1 MDHARDN
8 ANEQSANARPLIG
21 VVLAAHAPIG
31 TALLTAAREITGHD
45 DGVVVV
51 DLSRGP
57 GADDAA
63 AAFEHMR
70 AAVDAAD
77 RGAGAL
83 VLADTFG
90 GSAANIALA
99 QLDRASVEV
108 VTGLNL
114 AMVLE
119 ALLARANEGSVRAL
133 AERAADAARG
143 SVVVA
148 SELIDGRARGVDA
161 VSAVR

>member
-1 MDHARDN
+1 MDHARDHN
-8 ANEQSANARPLIG
+8 DKTSGERPRIG
-21 VVLAAHAPIG
+21 LVLAAHAPIG
-31 TALLTAAREITGHD
+31 SALLAAAREITGHD

-57 GADDAA
+57 GSDDAA

-119 ALLARANEGSVRAL
+119 ALLARATEGSVRAL

-148 SELIDGRARGVDA
+148 SELIDGRARAADPF
-161 VSAVR
+161 SHVR